1 MKKIYNSYIKIND
14 KIIKDL
20 EIYNDTLQEA
30 CSKAKEKARE
40 FLEDNKEKYKEISYV
55 LVSGHKNKE
64 GIFSRE
70 KVIFSKYLY

>member
-1 MKKIYNSYIKIND
+1 MKKIYNSYIEINNE
-14 KIIKDL
+14 IVKDL
-20 EIYNDTLQEA
+20 EIYKYSLQDT
-30 CSKAKEKARE
+30 CSLAKEKARE

-64 GIFSRE
+64 GIFLKE